1 MSSTISVNE
10 IYTKYLEVYKS
21 KIKLFNEE
29 LYNDLKQ
36 AIMNALEESLSGTSI
51 STTVVTVT
59 NKDKETNT
67 FKYLVQELKS
77 VGIQVSVIRSL
88 YDSNEYQLTFEYDVN
103 KY

>member
-51 STTVVTVT
+51 STTVVTVN
-59 NKDKETNT
+59 NKDKDSDT

-88 YDSNEYQLTFEYDVN
+88 YESNESQLTFEYDVN